1 MSDWYYSAGNNQRQG
16 PLPSDDLIAQFRYG
30 RIGLDTLVWR
40 DGQAQ
45 WQPLRDFTTELGLAN
60 EAGAPLP
67 PPLPSPS
74 HRPAPVTYASA
85 AQPAPKS
92 GLSGCMIAL
101 IVAAVVAVPMVA
113 ILAAIAIPAYQDYTL
128 RARTSAALVEAAPLK
143 ANIVAYLA
151 GNPTCPSNGD
161 ADFDTPETY
170 ASAHLASITIGTF
183 ESDHCGME
191 LILRNAGNERLDGK
205 KIWLEYDPSDTSWEC
220 SSEIDDKY
228 LPITCRG

>member
-16 PLPSDDLIAQFRYG
+16 PLSSDDLVAQFRYG
-30 RIGLDTLVWR
+30 RIGRDTLVWR

-45 WQPLRDFTTELGLAN
+45 WQPLGDFATELGLAN

-67 PPLPSPS
+67 PPLPS
-74 HRPAPVTYASA
+74 HRPTPVAYASA
-85 AQPAPKS
+85 AQSAPKS

-101 IVAAVVAVPMVA
+101 IVAAALAVPMVA

-128 RARTSAALVEAAPLK
+128 RARTSAALVEAAPLRP
-143 ANIVAYLA
+143 AIA
-151 GNPTCPSNGD
+151 GYQGKERTCPGNGD
-161 ADFDTPETY
+161 ADFGAAETY
-170 ASAHLASITIGTF
+170 ASANLASITIGTF
-183 ESDHCGME
+183 ESDRCGME

-205 KIWLEYDPSDTSWEC
+205 KIWLEYDPSDASWEC

-228 LPITCRG
+228 LPTTCRG

>member
-1 MSDWYYSAGNNQRQG
+1 MSDWYYSAGNDQRQG
-16 PLPSDDLIAQFRYG
+16 PLSSDDLVAQFRHG
-30 RIGLDTLVWR
+30 RIGRDTLVWR

-45 WQPLRDFTTELGLAN
+45 WQPLGEFAAELGLAN

-67 PPLPSPS
+67 PPLPSSPPGS
-74 HRPAPVTYASA
+74 CCYASA

-113 ILAAIAIPAYQDYTL
+113 ILAAIALPAYQDYTL

-143 ANIVAYLA
+143 PSITEYLSRERV
-151 GNPTCPSNGD
+151 CPSNGD
-161 ADFDTPETY
+161 ADFGAPETY
-170 ASAHLASITIGTF
+170 ASAHLASITFGTF
-183 ESDHCGME
+183 ESKHCGME
-191 LILRNAGNERLDGK
+191 LILRNTGNERLDGK
-205 KIWLEYDPSDTSWEC
+205 KIWLEYDPSDAAWEC

-228 LPITCRG
+228 LPATCRG